1 MIGASTLAWAQTR
14 PGSLRG
20 TVKDKGTGETVPFA
34 NIAIKSGATVVTGG
48 SSDEDGRYN
57 INPIPAGTYDVEVS
71 FLGYQTTKIQKVVVV
86 PDRPTLLNFDLSV
99 ESALIGEVVITYEA
113 PLIDGTKSGKVT
125 TQEDIANLAV
135 RDLTSI
141 ASQTAGVFQQDE
153 GQATFVRGARDGTT
167 VYFIDGVKVT
177 GTVNLPRAAIAQ
189 TEVITGGLPAQ
200 YGDATGGVINTTT
213 RGPSP
218 VYFGSAEYLTS
229 VPFDQYDYNLVALT
243 AGGPVF
249 RKKNGEPALGFL
261 IAGEAQ
267 FEKDP
272 RPYAVP
278 VYYAEESVLNNL
290 NANPVRPATVGTGVL
305 NNTEFVTAD
314 QLYTR
319 QGKLNN
325 FRQEYRINGNFN
337 FTPSKN
343 TVVTF
348 GGRYNWRE
356 GKNISFFNQLF
367 NYANNNQF
375 INSDWSVFGR
385 FQQTF
390 PTENKNAAFKNFFY
404 TLQVDYTRND
414 RRTQDAF
421 HEGNVFRYGHLGRYD
436 IQSTRFYNFGT
447 DTVTGL
453 TGWLHTTFQDTA
465 VNFTAGPHNATR
477 SNYTQG
483 VYDFLDQGLINGSTA
498 NLDLIRQAGGLLN
511 GDNPRSVYNGL
522 WGNVGAVTSN
532 YALSRGDQFRF
543 SGSANFELK
552 GHNVIV
558 GFEFEQRVLR
568 GYTLGAAGLWNQMR
582 LLQNDAIRELDLA
595 NPQPVFNQFG
605 VFQDT
610 INYNRAFDPTK
621 PRTFDRN
628 LRKKLGLDEN
638 GTDFINVDNIDPDFF
653 SLDMFS
659 ADELINLGGTQY
671 VSYYGYDYAG
681 NTLRNNPSLDDFFT
695 ARDAQGNL
703 KREIAP
709 FQPVYFA
716 GYIQDQFT
724 FDDLFFNVGVRI
736 DRYDA
741 NQSVLRDPFVLFPT
755 RTVGDLAGTPL
766 QGEQIPENI
775 GSDYVVY
782 VNDQNNPT
790 AIVGYRKGNEWFN
803 ADGSP
808 QVNPNVIANASGG
821 IKPFLFDPDNQT
833 LTAASFVDYT
843 PQINVMPRVSFN
855 FPISDEALF
864 IAHYDVLV
872 QRPDQGLSR
881 LDLLQYQ
888 QLQVQNNGGILN
900 NPNLLPVRTT
910 DYELGFQQALTDR
923 SSFTISAFY
932 REMRDMLQSQVL
944 TQAYPVTYVTYG
956 NQDFGTVKGFS
967 LIYDLRRIGNF
978 RMNANYTL
986 QFADGSGSGPNSGA
1000 NLAQSG
1006 QPNLRYILPF
1016 DYDSRHQIV
1025 VNLDYRYGN
1034 GQNYNGPIIGNSRI
1048 LENFGVNLVLQGNS
1062 GTPFTR
1068 RNLAAP
1074 ITGGVTTLVEGQ
1086 INGSR
1091 LPWQARADLRVNRT
1105 FEFKYSNGRRNASFD
1120 VYVQVQN
1127 LLNTLN
1133 VLGVYPFTGSAED
1146 DGWLASPQA
1155 QQVIQA
1161 QVDAQSYVDLYNV
1174 AVVNPFNYALPARWR
1189 LGFLFNF

>member
-1 MIGASTLAWAQTR
+1 
-14 PGSLRG
+14 
-20 TVKDKGTGETVPFA
+20 
-34 NIAIKSGATVVTGG
+34 
-48 SSDEDGRYN
+48 
-57 INPIPAGTYDVEVS
+57 
-71 FLGYQTTKIQKVVVV
+71 
-86 PDRPTLLNFDLSV
+86 
-99 ESALIGEVVITYEA
+99 
-113 PLIDGTKSGKVT
+113 
-125 TQEDIANLAV
+125 
-135 RDLTSI
+135 
-141 ASQTAGVFQQDE
+141 
-153 GQATFVRGARDGTT
+153 
-167 VYFIDGVKVT
+167 
-177 GTVNLPRAAIAQ
+177 
-189 TEVITGGLPAQ
+189 
-200 YGDATGGVINTTT
+200 
-213 RGPSP
+213 
-218 VYFGSAEYLTS
+218 
-229 VPFDQYDYNLVALT
+229 
-243 AGGPVF
+243 
-249 RKKNGEPALGFL
+249 
-261 IAGEAQ
+261 
-267 FEKDP
+267 
-272 RPYAVP
+272 
-278 VYYAEESVLNNL
+278 
-290 NANPVRPATVGTGVL
+290 
-305 NNTEFVTAD
+305 
-314 QLYTR
+314 
-319 QGKLNN
+319 
-325 FRQEYRINGNFN
+325 
-337 FTPSKN
+337 
-343 TVVTF
+343 
-348 GGRYNWRE
+348 
-356 GKNISFFNQLF
+356 
-367 NYANNNQF
+367 
-375 INSDWSVFGR
+375 
-385 FQQTF
+385 
-390 PTENKNAAFKNFFY
+390 
-404 TLQVDYTRND
+404 
-414 RRTQDAF
+414 
-421 HEGNVFRYGHLGRYD
+421 
-436 IQSTRFYNFGT
+436 
-447 DTVTGL
+447 
-453 TGWLHTTFQDTA
+453 
-465 VNFTAGPHNATR
+465 
-477 SNYTQG
+477 
-483 VYDFLDQGLINGSTA
+483 
-498 NLDLIRQAGGLLN
+498 
-511 GDNPRSVYNGL
+511 
-522 WGNVGAVTSN
+522 
-532 YALSRGDQFRF
+532 
-543 SGSANFELK
+543 
-552 GHNVIV
+552 
-558 GFEFEQRVLR
+558 
-568 GYTLGAAGLWNQMR
+568 
-582 LLQNDAIRELDLA
+582 
-595 NPQPVFNQFG
+595 VFNQFG